1 MGLCTEIIRDARGG
15 AGGAVHAVTPR
26 KQRCVDSSGE
36 AAAVWIES
44 MSCSICDGTT
54 DEELLI
60 ICDGGCGMAQHS
72 YCKAEHCTIAIIFI
86 APH

>member
-1 MGLCTEIIRDARGG
+1 
-15 AGGAVHAVTPR
+15 
-26 KQRCVDSSGE
+26 
-36 AAAVWIES
+36 

-72 YCKAEHCTIAIIFI
+72 YCEEEHCTIAILFI
-86 APH
+86 VPH